1 VAEAWPT
8 RAFSHEMPADEAASL
23 MDDLPELAAVEEDGA
38 AN

>member
-1 VAEAWPT
+1 
-8 RAFSHEMPADEAASL
+8 MPADEAASL